1 MKIGEVCL
9 LTQDVPRLADFYR
22 NLLCLEGSDSDP
34 VHQTLL
40 GEETMFTVMRTD
52 VRPAGQNM
60 ELAFT
65 VEDMDAAY
73 RRVLDL
79 GVEVIEGPA
88 KRPWGAVNM
97 SFRDPD
103 GNIVYFRSFSQ
114 NEEGVSP
121 VPAGH

>member
-40 GEETMFTVMRTD
+40 AEEPMLTIMQSGKGS
-52 VRPAGQNM
+52 PEQNIA
-60 ELAFT
+60 LAFT
-65 VEDMDAAY
+65 VDDIDKAY
-73 RRVLDL
+73 QKVLAL
-79 GVEVIEGPA
+79 GAEIVEGPA
-88 KRPWGAVNM
+88 RRPWGAVNM

-103 GNIVYFRSFSQ
+103 GNTVYFRSFT
-114 NEEGVSP
+114 E
-121 VPAGH
+121 